1 MYIHTKLVFNMP
13 RGAMTSG
20 LRMDK
25 KLKNVCLKRMMGRY
39 ASRQTGREY
48 ICGFNRKSMGIET
61 NLLFGASG
69 VDVFD
74 DVATVFG

>member
-1 MYIHTKLVFNMP
+1 MP

-25 KLKNVCLKRMMGRY
+25 KLKNVCLKRMTKRY

-69 VDVFD
+69 VDAFD

>member
-39 ASRQTGREY
+39 ASRQTDREY
-48 ICGFNRKSMGIET
+48 IRGFSRKSMEVET
-61 NLLFGASG
+61 NLLLGAFG

-74 DVATVFG
+74 DIATVIR